1 MTFRIFLKKYQL
13 IVVGG
18 GPGGYTAAFRAAE
31 LGMSVAIVDDNDLGG
46 VCLNWGCIPTKSL
59 LKNAE
64 VFELINDASSYGIEI
79 GKPKVHFDK
88 IIDKTI
94 QARKRLSKGL
104 HFQVR
109 KLGVDFFPGFASF
122 INQNSI
128 EVDGNTLHGDTF
140 IIATG
145 SKAKHL
151 QSLDH
156 SSKNIMTAKD
166 IFNLKKLPK
175 SMTIIGA
182 GAIGV
187 EFAYF
192 FNAFGTSITL
202 LEAQENILPNEDV
215 EVSQWMHKVLKRK
228 KIDIQTNTL
237 ATEINDEYVLV
248 SIGVEGNSRGF
259 GLNKIGIEIG
269 PNQHIK
275 VDKDG
280 KTNIDNIY
288 AVGDVVGPP
297 WLAHVSSTE
306 GLYVVEHISK
316 LNPKKIDYNCIPA
329 CTYSKPE
336 IGSIGL
342 SQEMLDKDGI
352 DYKVVKSFF
361 NANGKAVASS
371 STEGFIKILVSKDNY
386 VLGAHIIGSN
396 ATEMISEFSL
406 AMRNKLSVENILD
419 SIHPHPTF
427 SEAIFETLMQLK

>member
-1 MTFRIFLKKYQL
+1 LKKYQL

-128 EVDGNTLHGDTF
+128 EVDGNTLYGDTF

-145 SKAKHL
+145 SKAKNL

-248 SIGVEGNSRGF
+248 SIGVEGNSKGF

>member
-1 MTFRIFLKKYQL
+1 LKKYQL

-128 EVDGNTLHGDTF
+128 EVNGNTLHGDTF

-156 SSKNIMTAKD
+156 LSKNIMTAKD

-192 FNAFGTSITL
+192 FNAFGTNITL

>member
-1 MTFRIFLKKYQL
+1 MKKYQL

-128 EVDGNTLHGDTF
+128 EVNGNTLHGDTF

-156 SSKNIMTAKD
+156 LSKNIMTAKD

-175 SMTIIGA
+175 SMTIVGA
-182 GAIGV
+182 GPIGV

-192 FNAFGTSITL
+192 FNAFGTNITL

-237 ATEINDEYVLV
+237 ATDINDEYVLV

>member
-1 MTFRIFLKKYQL
+1 MKKYQL

-31 LGMSVAIVDDNDLGG
+31 LGMTVAIVDDNDLGG

-128 EVDGNTLHGDTF
+128 EVNGNTLHGDTF

-175 SMTIIGA
+175 SMTIVGA

-306 GLYVVEHISK
+306 GLYVVEHILK

>member
-1 MTFRIFLKKYQL
+1 MKKYQL

-31 LGMSVAIVDDNDLGG
+31 LGMTVAIVDDNDLGG

-128 EVDGNTLHGDTF
+128 EVNGNTLHGDTF

-202 LEAQENILPNEDV
+202 LEAQENILPNEDI

>member
-1 MTFRIFLKKYQL
+1 MKKYQL

-31 LGMSVAIVDDNDLGG
+31 LGMTVAIVDDNDLGG

-128 EVDGNTLHGDTF
+128 EVNGNTLHGDTF

-175 SMTIIGA
+175 SMTIVGA

-248 SIGVEGNSRGF
+248 SIGVEGNSKGF

-386 VLGAHIIGSN
+386 VLGAHIIVSN
-396 ATEMISEFSL
+396 ST
-406 AMRNKLSVENILD
+406 
-419 SIHPHPTF
+419 
-427 SEAIFETLMQLK
+427 

>member
-1 MTFRIFLKKYQL
+1 LKKYQL

-31 LGMSVAIVDDNDLGG
+31 LGMTVAIVDDNDLGG

-128 EVDGNTLHGDTF
+128 EVNGNTLHGDTF

-175 SMTIIGA
+175 SMTIVGA

>member
-1 MTFRIFLKKYQL
+1 MKKYQL

-31 LGMSVAIVDDNDLGG
+31 LGMTVAIVDDNDLGG

-128 EVDGNTLHGDTF
+128 EVDGNTLYGDTF

-145 SKAKHL
+145 SKAKNL

-192 FNAFGTSITL
+192 FNAFGTSITI

-248 SIGVEGNSRGF
+248 SIGVEGNSKGF

>member
-1 MTFRIFLKKYQL
+1 MKKYQL

-31 LGMSVAIVDDNDLGG
+31 LGMTVAIVDDNDLGG

-128 EVDGNTLHGDTF
+128 EVNGNTLHGDTF

-248 SIGVEGNSRGF
+248 SIGVEGNSKGF

-306 GLYVVEHISK
+306 GLYVVEHILK

>member
-1 MTFRIFLKKYQL
+1 MKKYQL

-128 EVDGNTLHGDTF
+128 EVNGNTLHGDTF

-215 EVSQWMHKVLKRK
+215 EVSKWMHKVLKRK

>member
-1 MTFRIFLKKYQL
+1 MKKYQL
-13 IVVGG
+13 IIVGG

-64 VFELINDASSYGIEI
+64 VFELINNASSYGIEV
-79 GKPKVHFDK
+79 GKPKIHFEK

-94 QARKRLSKGL
+94 AARKRLSKGL

-109 KLGVDFFPGFASF
+109 KLGVDFFPGFATF
-122 INQNSI
+122 IDQNSI
-128 EVDGNTLHGDTF
+128 EVDGNVLHGDTF

-156 SSKNIMTAKD
+156 SSINVMTAKD

-192 FNAFGTSITL
+192 FNALGTKITL
-202 LEAQENILPNEDV
+202 LEAQENILPNEDI
-215 EVSQWMHKVLKRK
+215 EISQWMHKVLKRK
-228 KIDIQTNTL
+228 KVDIQTNTI
-237 ATEINDEYVLV
+237 ATDINDEYVLV
-248 SIGVEGNSRGF
+248 SIGVEGNSNGF
-259 GLNKIGIEIG
+259 GLNKIGIEIDE
-269 PNQHIK
+269 NQHIK
-275 VDKDG
+275 VDQNG

-288 AVGDVVGPP
+288 AVGDVIGPP

-306 GLYVVEHISK
+306 GLYVVEQIAN
-316 LNPKKIDYNCIPA
+316 LNPKKIDYDCVPA

-336 IGSIGL
+336 LGSIGL
-342 SQEMLDKDGI
+342 SQKILDERGI

-371 STEGFIKILVSKDNY
+371 STEGFIKILVSNDNRI
-386 VLGAHIIGSN
+386 LGAHIIGSN

-406 AMRNKLSVENILD
+406 AMRNNLSVENILD
-419 SIHPHPTF
+419 TVHPHPTF

>member
-1 MTFRIFLKKYQL
+1 MKKYQL

-128 EVDGNTLHGDTF
+128 EVDGNTLYGDTF

-145 SKAKHL
+145 SKAKNL

-248 SIGVEGNSRGF
+248 SIGVEGNSKGF

>member
-1 MTFRIFLKKYQL
+1 MKKYQL

-31 LGMSVAIVDDNDLGG
+31 LGMTVAIVDDNDLGG

-128 EVDGNTLHGDTF
+128 EVNGNTLHGDTF

-202 LEAQENILPNEDV
+202 LEAQENILPNEDL

-248 SIGVEGNSRGF
+248 SIGVEGNSKGF

>member
-1 MTFRIFLKKYQL
+1 MKKYQL

-94 QARKRLSKGL
+94 QARKRLSKGI

-128 EVDGNTLHGDTF
+128 EVNGNTLHGDTF

-248 SIGVEGNSRGF
+248 SIGVEGNSTGF

-275 VDKDG
+275 VDKHG

>member
-1 MTFRIFLKKYQL
+1 MKKYQL

-31 LGMSVAIVDDNDLGG
+31 LGMTVAIVDDNDLGG

-128 EVDGNTLHGDTF
+128 EVNGNTLHGDTF

-175 SMTIIGA
+175 SMTIVGA

>member
-1 MTFRIFLKKYQL
+1 MKKYQL

-156 SSKNIMTAKD
+156 SSKNVMTAKD

-192 FNAFGTSITL
+192 FNAFGTSITI

-248 SIGVEGNSRGF
+248 SIGVEGNSKGF

>member
-1 MTFRIFLKKYQL
+1 MKKYQL

-79 GKPKVHFDK
+79 GKPKVHFHK

-128 EVDGNTLHGDTF
+128 EVNGNTLHGDTF

>member
-1 MTFRIFLKKYQL
+1 MKKYQL

-128 EVDGNTLHGDTF
+128 EVNGNTLHGDTF

-202 LEAQENILPNEDV
+202 LEAQENILPNEDL

-248 SIGVEGNSRGF
+248 SIGVEGNSKGF

-306 GLYVVEHISK
+306 GLYVVEHILK

>member
-1 MTFRIFLKKYQL
+1 MKKYQL

-79 GKPKVHFDK
+79 GKPKVHFHK

-128 EVDGNTLHGDTF
+128 EVNGNTLHGDTF

-202 LEAQENILPNEDV
+202 LEAQENILPNEDI

-248 SIGVEGNSRGF
+248 SIGVEGNSKGF

>member
-1 MTFRIFLKKYQL
+1 MKKYQL

-31 LGMSVAIVDDNDLGG
+31 LGMTVAIVDDNDLGG

-128 EVDGNTLHGDTF
+128 EVNGNTLHGDTF

-192 FNAFGTSITL
+192 FNAFGTNITL
-202 LEAQENILPNEDV
+202 LEAQENILPNEDI

>member
-1 MTFRIFLKKYQL
+1 MKKYQL

-31 LGMSVAIVDDNDLGG
+31 LGMTVAIVDDNDLGG

-128 EVDGNTLHGDTF
+128 EVNGNTLHGDTF

-175 SMTIIGA
+175 SMTIVGA

-248 SIGVEGNSRGF
+248 SIGVEGNSKGF

>member
-1 MTFRIFLKKYQL
+1 MKKYQL

-31 LGMSVAIVDDNDLGG
+31 LGMTVAIVDDNDLGG

-122 INQNSI
+122 TNQNSI

-202 LEAQENILPNEDV
+202 LEAQENILPNEDI

-248 SIGVEGNSRGF
+248 SIGVEGNSKGF

>member
-1 MTFRIFLKKYQL
+1 MKKYQL

-64 VFELINDASSYGIEI
+64 VFELINNANSYGIEV
-79 GKPKVHFDK
+79 GKPKIHFEK
-88 IIDKTI
+88 IINKTI

-109 KLGVDFFPGFASF
+109 KLGVDFFPGFATF
-122 INQNSI
+122 IDQNSI
-128 EVDGNTLHGDTF
+128 EVDGNVLHGDTF

-151 QSLDH
+151 QSIDH
-156 SSKNIMTAKD
+156 SGENVMTAKE
-166 IFNLKKLPK
+166 IFGLKKLPE

-192 FNAFGTSITL
+192 FNALGTRVTL
-202 LEAQENILPNEDV
+202 LEAKENILPNEDI
-215 EVSQWMHKVLKRK
+215 EVSQWMHKILKRK
-228 KIDIQTNTL
+228 KVDIQTDTM
-237 ATEINDEYVLV
+237 ATEINDEYILV

-259 GLNKIGIEIG
+259 GLKKIGITIDS
-269 PNQHIK
+269 NNHII
-275 VDKDG
+275 VDKNG
-280 KTNIDNIY
+280 KTNLDNIY
-288 AVGDVVGPP
+288 AVGDVIGPP
-297 WLAHVSSTE
+297 WLAHVSSSE
-306 GLYVVEHISK
+306 GLYVVEHIAK
-316 LNPKKIDYNCIPA
+316 LNPKKIDYDCVPA

-342 SQEMLDKDGI
+342 SQKILDDRGI

-361 NANGKAVASS
+361 NANGKAVASD
-371 STEGFIKILVSKDNY
+371 STEGFIKILVSDKNLI
-386 VLGAHIIGSN
+386 LGAHIIGTN

-406 AMRNKLSVENILD
+406 AMSNNLSVENILD

-427 SEAIFETLMQLK
+427 SEAIFETLMQLR

>member
-1 MTFRIFLKKYQL
+1 MKKYKL

-128 EVDGNTLHGDTF
+128 EVNGNTLHGDTF

-202 LEAQENILPNEDV
+202 LEAQENILPNEDL

-248 SIGVEGNSRGF
+248 SIGVEGNSKGF

-336 IGSIGL
+336 IGSIGF

>member
-1 MTFRIFLKKYQL
+1 MKKYQL

-128 EVDGNTLHGDTF
+128 EVNGNTLHGDTF

>member
-1 MTFRIFLKKYQL
+1 LKKYQL

-31 LGMSVAIVDDNDLGG
+31 LGMTVAIVDDNDLGG

-128 EVDGNTLHGDTF
+128 EVNGNTLHGDTF

-202 LEAQENILPNEDV
+202 LEAQENILPNEDI